1 MIPHEN
7 KILSIGIDLIMSPK
21 KSNHQKSKD
30 KSSNEDESTTKTRLD
45 KWLWA
50 VRFYKTRHLAAEAI
64 NGGHVHLN
72 EQRVKPSRTIQIGD
86 ELKINKIPFTFEIT
100 VKGLSIRRGPAKEA
114 ILLYAEHEES
124 IQKRETL
131 AEQRKLDAAQFP
143 HAERRP
149 DKRDRRRIIRF
160 KNINRET

>member
-1 MIPHEN
+1 
-7 KILSIGIDLIMSPK
+7 MSK
-21 KSNHQKSKD
+21 QKNLQDKTTD
-30 KSSNEDESTTKTRLD
+30 KSQLKTRLD

-50 VRFYKTRHLAAEAI
+50 ARFYKTRQLAAEAI

-72 EQRVKPSRTIQIGD
+72 GQRIKPSRVIQLADKLTIH
-86 ELKINKIPFTFEIT
+86 KTPFTFEIS
-100 VKGLSIRRGPAKEA
+100 VEGLGIRRGPAKEA
-114 ILLYAEHEES
+114 QLLYVEDEQS
-124 IQKRETL
+124 IKKREAL

-160 KNINRET
+160 KNINREN